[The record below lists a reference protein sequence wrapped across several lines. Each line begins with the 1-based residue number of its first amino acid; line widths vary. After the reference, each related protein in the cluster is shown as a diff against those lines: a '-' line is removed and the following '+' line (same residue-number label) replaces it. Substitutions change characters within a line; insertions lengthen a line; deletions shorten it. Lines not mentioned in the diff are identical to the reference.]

1 MNLRWLWKKKQNNIG
16 FPIFKENQIYF
27 MTDTI
32 FHGYDIWLLG
42 YSIYF
47 SCLYFLQGHSTVWLQ
62 MIMYFIFYFER
73 KSTFKT
79 RSTRQYKCTSTYSW
93 TIVID
98 QLGVQVIV
106 LKKQWTV
113 PRINNTW
120 NNTSPAGVWFMFYQ
134 CRQV

>member
-106 LKKQWTV
+106 LKKQWTL
-113 PRINNTW
+113 PRIHGTENI
-120 NNTSPAGVWFMFYQ
+120 TSSAGVWFMFYQ
-134 CRQV
+134 CM